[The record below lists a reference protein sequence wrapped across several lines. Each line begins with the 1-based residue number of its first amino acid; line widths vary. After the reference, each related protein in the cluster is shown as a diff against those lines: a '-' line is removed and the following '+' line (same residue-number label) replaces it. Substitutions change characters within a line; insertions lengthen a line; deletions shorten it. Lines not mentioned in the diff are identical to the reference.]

1 MSEADGI
8 INAFILKGD
17 GTAEELKTWAE
28 VAAHWHTGEALWLHL
43 HLGSAEAK
51 RWLAENSGLDRIV
64 CQALEA
70 DKPRPR
76 SDVFDGGLV
85 VALRGVNLNP
95 GADPDDMI
103 SVRLWID
110 PRHIIT
116 VRRMK
121 LMAIDDIR
129 KDIARGEA
137 PHSTVDLLAVLAR
150 RLAERMRPVLANLDG
165 LTDDLEDTVLTAPG
179 HEVRAKLAAIRRQA
193 IALRRHIGPERD
205 AMQNLVALELPW
217 VGTKNKNRFR
227 EVADSVTRYVEDLDS
242 IRERA
247 AVMQDEVGTRL
258 SEQINRNM
266 YILSLIAVIFLPLGF
281 ITGLL
286 GINVGGI
293 PGEGTPWAFIAVCA
307 VLGVVAVV
315 EIWLLRSK
323 KWF

>member
-8 INAFILKGD
+8 INAYILRGD
-17 GTAEELKTWAE
+17 GTAAELKTYADL
-28 VAAHWHTGEALWLHL
+28 AAHWETGETLWVHL
-43 HLGSAEAK
+43 HYNNPGAK
-51 RWLAENSGLDRIV
+51 RWLLEKSGLDHV
-64 CQALEA
+64 VVEALEA
-70 DKPRPR
+70 EKPRPR
-76 SDVFDGGLV
+76 TDVFEGGV
-85 VALRGVNLNP
+85 MVTLRGVNLNP
-95 GADPDDMI
+95 GAEPDDMI
-103 SVRLWID
+103 AVRLWMD
-110 PRHIIT
+110 SKHIIT

-129 KDIARGEA
+129 QDIARGCA
-137 PHSTVDLLAVLAR
+137 PRSTVDLLAILAR
-150 RLAERMRPVLANLDG
+150 RLAERMRPVIVNLDE

-179 HEVRAKLAAIRRQA
+179 HEIRTGLATIRRQA

-205 AMQNLVALELPW
+205 AMQNLVSLDLPW
-217 VGTKNKNRFR
+217 ISVRDKNRFR
-227 EVADSVTRYVEDLDS
+227 EVADSVTRFVEDLDS
-242 IRERA
+242 VRERA
-247 AVMQDEVGTRL
+247 AVMQDEVGNRL

-266 YILSLIAVIFLPLGF
+266 YLLSLIAAVFLPLGF

-307 VLGVVAVV
+307 VLVAVAAV